1 MPGDR
6 TTTFLER
13 WVTNPRALVAYSLL
27 LGAAAGT
34 SVWIQHAFRGGTL
47 MFVPTLSA
55 VVYYTIAGTAGV
67 QLLRWRQ
74 SAEAWALAAV
84 IPQIMQVQTGVLIY
98 KIVCGPH
105 ITVAI
110 DSFGF
115 DVMTG
120 VGSEVYVGLIGPAL
134 RTRIG
139 INIVAILFTS
149 YLFYRR
155 RRAA

>member
-1 MPGDR
+1 M
-6 TTTFLER
+6 
-13 WVTNPRALVAYSLL
+13 W
-27 LGAAAGT
+27 
-34 SVWIQHAFRGGTL
+34 
-47 MFVPTLSA
+47 VPTLSA
-55 VVYYTIAGTAGV
+55 IVYYMIAGTAGV

-74 SAEAWALAAV
+74 SAEGWALAAV
-84 IPQIMQVQTGVLIY
+84 IPQIIQVQAGDLIY

-105 ITVAI
+105 ITVTI

-120 VGSEVYVGLIGPAL
+120 VGSEVYVGLIGPAF
-134 RTRIG
+134 RTKIG
-139 INIVAILFTS
+139 INIVAILFSS